1 MGWPRGVAALA
12 PALALALTVGAGC
25 DSFGSGNDDFLR
37 EQLVRAEN
45 VWATSGST
53 DYTLV
58 VTRGCDCPV
67 QPRQVELAIAG
78 DAIVSA
84 IYTDTGEP
92 VDTAVWRQY
101 ATVSQLFALVRDALD
116 RRAPTLQ
123 VEYNQEF
130 GYPELLV
137 INYDRTRTDDD
148 VLFLIEGYAPALPG
162 SGATADRGPPDRVA
176 AAP

>member
-1 MGWPRGVAALA
+1 
-12 PALALALTVGAGC
+12 
-25 DSFGSGNDDFLR
+25 
-37 EQLVRAEN
+37 
-45 VWATSGST
+45 
-53 DYTLV
+53 
-58 VTRGCDCPV
+58 
-67 QPRQVELAIAG
+67 
-78 DAIVSA
+78 
-84 IYTDTGEP
+84 
-92 VDTAVWRQY
+92 
-101 ATVSQLFALVRDALD
+101 VRDALD